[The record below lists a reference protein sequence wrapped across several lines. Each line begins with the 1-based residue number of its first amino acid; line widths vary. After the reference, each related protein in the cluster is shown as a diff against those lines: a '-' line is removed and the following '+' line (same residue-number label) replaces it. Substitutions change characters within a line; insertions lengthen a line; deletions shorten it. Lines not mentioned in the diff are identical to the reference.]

1 MGFNR
6 FNITVVIL
14 CLLIAFSSI
23 VLVEVWTNNDFKIA
37 KLTVSIVWLLLIYA
51 LIKYVNKTNR
61 SLKQFLENLKYSD
74 YITSGSD
81 YGKSFKE
88 LNLSLN
94 EITRYVRIA
103 ELEKESTHQ
112 YLRQILDQMPSG
124 IIAANNTGNVEIINR
139 AGLDIFEI
147 STLNKISQLDQLQKG
162 LANEII
168 DLPKHN
174 KKVISVKTSSGLK
187 TILFKI
193 KQIKINDR
201 LVQIISFE
209 NIKTELDLEEERAW
223 QKIFRVLTH
232 EIMNSIGPIR
242 SLTASVLKI
251 FINENQ
257 PKTTEEL
264 NNEDIDFAV
273 TGLQSIDNRNV
284 GLSNFVAD
292 FKKLMRI
299 PEPKLEQ
306 VELNSFIDN
315 VFPLLKEL
323 SETKNIDLKYN
334 RLLEKCFVKIDK
346 QQITQVLIN
355 IIKNAVEAINSEK
368 GKIELKSEINKN
380 QLRLLITDN
389 GIGIPD
395 NLLPEIFIPFFTTK
409 KEGSGIGLS
418 ISRQIIRNHKGELR
432 ISSQEKNLPAGR
444 QGGTRCELIFPINN

>member
-147 STLNKISQLDQLQKG
+147 STLNKISQLDQLQQG

-264 NNEDIDFAV
+264 NNEDIGFAV

-323 SETKNIDLKYN
+323 SETKNVDLKYN

>member
-162 LANEII
+162 LANDII

-264 NNEDIDFAV
+264 NNEDIGFAV